1 MARQEFIDAVRGASF
16 EAEDGRKIVHCFAG
30 FIGADW
36 DEAQI
41 IALIEGADA
50 VGWIDH
56 IFDHDLCVVKDGRTR
71 CFAVKAPELASGVE
85 RAKAVQP

>member
-1 MARQEFIDAVRGASF
+1 MPRQEFIDAVRKAAW

-36 DEAQI
+36 DEAEV
-41 IALIEGADA
+41 IAFIEGAET
-50 VGWIDH
+50 VGWVH
-56 IFDHDLCVVKDGRTR
+56 HFFDHDLRAVKDGRTR
-71 CFAVKAPELASGVE
+71 CFAVKAPELVADAE